1 MTQPQ
6 TFREA
11 YEVLQRHAQDLRN
24 SDEPN
29 IDDLLSVVTQSV
41 AAYKVCR
48 QRIDAVEAA
57 LKEAL
62 ADVGESPSTPAP
74 SGPRADAATGNTG
87 TAARARPAPPA
98 AEDAE
103 DDDVPF

>member
-29 IDDLLSVVTQSV
+29 IDDLLSVVTESV

-62 ADVGESPSTPAP
+62 ADVGESSLAPAP
-74 SGPRADAATGNTG
+74 SGARADATTGNAG
-87 TAARARPAPPA
+87 TAARARPVPPA
-98 AEDAE
+98 AEDA
-103 DDDVPF
+103 DDVPF